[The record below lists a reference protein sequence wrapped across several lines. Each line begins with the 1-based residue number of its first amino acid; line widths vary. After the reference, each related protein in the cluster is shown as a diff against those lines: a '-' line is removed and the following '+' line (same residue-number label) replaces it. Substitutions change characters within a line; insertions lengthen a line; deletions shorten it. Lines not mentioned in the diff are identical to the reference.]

1 MDGEFWTEQR
11 RFTLRHLRD
20 LGFGKTSIEDQ
31 MQDEIRDLLSDMR
44 SAAQSDPDHIV
55 DFNGILTVSIIN
67 ILWAILCGKR
77 YQRDDVEFKKLLN
90 ILQIIFRGANVVGAN
105 YPIPAFLIRLFP
117 ALPKMIGIDTRL
129 FTPIQ
134 EFIKVKTLNV
144 RLIAVKKKLLEL
156 KETIEEHLST
166 RSEGDAPR
174 DFFDVYLDEMKEKS
188 LKDPSTTFS
197 SK

>member
-31 MQDEIRDLLSDMR
+31 MQDEIRDLLSDMK

-144 RLIAVKKKLLEL
+144 RLIAVKKKTYLNERKQSKNTFPRGL
-156 KETIEEHLST
+156 KETHLEIFST
-166 RSEGDAPR
+166 SIW
-174 DFFDVYLDEMKEKS
+174 MK
-188 LKDPSTTFS
+188 
-197 SK
+197 